1 MNRTLTRSVI
11 IAAAACLGFAAPNLF
26 AQAAPTSPGGAGA
39 EEAVKLDP
47 FSVQAD
53 SDVGFVAASSL
64 AGGRIA
70 TALKDTPVAFSVIT
84 REFLDAFNVTDV
96 AEAANFSVNTAT
108 MPDDNSADGFGRG
121 ASSRIR
127 VRGVAANTPTR
138 NFFPY
143 ANTADNFSTERID
156 FARGSNSILF
166 GSGGNGGTINTNTK
180 QALIAR
186 PLREL
191 SVQVGTW
198 NRYRLTADVNQPLND
213 KIAVRANLMWD
224 SRESWRDREWEERK
238 GVHLAATWEITK
250 NLKFRVETEY
260 RDTKRATANTQ
271 LKDRLSG
278 WNGSASYFKADPTVT
293 AAQLRVAGAARNT
306 TPRFTAH
313 PDYNG
318 IAYNFQNTFQ
328 TIGAGYNA
336 TNPSFLNGKQI
347 RTVNFSLNN
356 QGMVD
361 VWDTKGGDRYALAIA
376 GAPGFEVPLRHQT
389 TLLYPPD
396 ERVPTFSEIARD
408 YAAYLTYTP
417 LPGLFLEL
425 AGDVNNSPVYG
436 DNSGRGGRQETFIDI
451 MRLLP
456 DGVTPNPGYLRRYSD
471 YLIRDSIRGADYKNG
486 RFHAAYVRDT
496 RFGKLQFG
504 LMAGRQENVS
514 QARQRQRL
522 IPLTQFGPD
531 FRAWVVRADQSPYG
545 LYTRVYHDSQ
555 EKFNRFP
562 AIMSGVRAVDPVTG
576 VNLDLKPTMAF
587 NTVRETTNSDTSRN
601 NNFGQIAANFD
612 LFKNKLILIGALR
625 RDTTEFQQTLFFLP
639 GRMPAGWNGLDLFPK
654 PTATADYWD
663 LKYLPKDATGKVI
676 GPETP
681 AIFRPTVLQS
691 NNVEVGQAQYAN
703 DRFRDDTNPPMDKQA
718 ANTRT
723 YGFVYNVKPWL
734 GIYAN
739 DSTTFDIRAPAQ
751 GPEGEQY
758 SSTTAQSY
766 DAGVRVTLPGGR
778 LSMSAGWFSAY
789 QEGVGLNI
797 GDGWSGAHNAIAAAP
812 VVGDLSPSGRNVR
825 GVRTWTID
833 VASTTTSETKGYE
846 FEVTANLTRN
856 WRLILNAGETQA
868 VEKDTYPNMP
878 GYFKRIDPL
887 LRQALTDAGVII
899 DPGDNAIINP
909 ALNDPTK
916 INVDKV
922 QAAVDGWNAMSDTVI
937 PTILGRNKEVRKAGG
952 SLKLSG
958 NLATDYR
965 FSSGKLN
972 GLRVGL
978 AVNYRGPQVIGTRV
992 SDTIVDPANPLRAID
1007 DPTVGPDSYIYSENY
1022 FKTTATLAYTLRLKE
1037 TRRYLPKSIQFNL
1050 TIDNLF
1056 DYNKAMYGYA
1066 PSNVNTTDSIFLA
1079 PRNNDISQSSRVT
1092 IPGNVSY
1099 MMPRNFMLSA
1109 RMSF

>member
-1 MNRTLTRSVI
+1 M
-11 IAAAACLGFAAPNLF
+11 
-26 AQAAPTSPGGAGA
+26 
-39 EEAVKLDP
+39 
-47 FSVQAD
+47 
-53 SDVGFVAASSL
+53 
-64 AGGRIA
+64 
-70 TALKDTPVAFSVIT
+70 AFSVIT

-108 MPDDNSADGFGRG
+108 MPDDNSSDGFARG
-121 ASSRIR
+121 ANARIR

-180 QALIAR
+180 QALLAR

-213 KIAVRANLMWD
+213 KIAVRANMMWD

-260 RDTKRATANTQ
+260 RDTKRATANQQ

-278 WNGSASYFKADPTVT
+278 WNGTTSYFKADPTVT

-306 TPRFTAH
+306 NLRFTAH

-361 VWDTKGGDRYALAIA
+361 VWDTKGGDRYAQAIA

-417 LPGLFLEL
+417 FPGLFLEL

-486 RFHAAYVRDT
+486 RFHAAYVKDT

-522 IPLTQFGPD
+522 IPLTQYGPD

-612 LFKNKLILIGALR
+612 LFKNKLILIGAFR

-639 GRMPAGWNGLDLFPK
+639 GRMPAGWNGLDLYPK
-654 PTATADYWD
+654 PSATADYWD

-758 SSTTAQSY
+758 SSTKAQSY

-878 GYFKRIDPL
+878 GYFQRIEPL
-887 LRQALTDAGVII
+887 LRQAMTDAGAII
-899 DPGDNAIINP
+899 DPSNNAIINP

-922 QAAVDGWNAMSDTVI
+922 QAAVDGWNNMYDSVI

-958 NLATDYR
+958 NVATDYR

-992 SDTIVDPANPLRAID
+992 GDTIPDPANPLRAID
-1007 DPTVGPDSYIYSENY
+1007 DPTVGPSTYIYSENY

-1056 DYNKAMYGYA
+1056 DYNKPMYGYA